1 MLGPFWR
8 LWSAYVSA
16 GEVLSISLVHRHNA
30 SIYNEIITLP
40 LNISMTQES
49 TLQKQIQ
56 EAEAIVKE
64 LRKKLDEERKG
75 ERMQAIASAKE
86 LIKNHELTAAD
97 LGFSGKGSSVKRPA
111 GDKRGV
117 VAAKYQDHESGKT
130 WTGRGKSPAWLAAQ
144 LAAGYSKDDYLIK
157 S

>member
-1 MLGPFWR
+1 
-8 LWSAYVSA
+8 
-16 GEVLSISLVHRHNA
+16 
-30 SIYNEIITLP
+30 
-40 LNISMTQES
+40 MTQNS
-49 TLQKQIQ
+49 TLQQQIQ
-56 EAEAIVKE
+56 EAEAIVNE

-86 LIKNHELTAAD
+86 LIKAYELTAAD
-97 LGFSGKGSSVKRPA
+97 LSFSGKGPSAKRPA

-117 VAAKYQDHESGKT
+117 VAAKYQDRESGKT

-144 LAAGYSKDDYLIK
+144 LAAGYTKDDFLIK

>member
-1 MLGPFWR
+1 M
-8 LWSAYVSA
+8 
-16 GEVLSISLVHRHNA
+16 IKD
-30 SIYNEIITLP
+30 
-40 LNISMTQES
+40 S
-49 TLQKQIQ
+49 TLQQQIQ
-56 EAEAIVKE
+56 EAEAIVNE

-75 ERMQAIASAKE
+75 ERIQAIASAKD

-97 LGFSGKGSSVKRPA
+97 LGLLGKGSSAKRA
-111 GDKRGV
+111 TGDKRAV

-144 LAAGYSKDDYLIK
+144 LAAGYSKDDFLIK

>member
-1 MLGPFWR
+1 
-8 LWSAYVSA
+8 
-16 GEVLSISLVHRHNA
+16 
-30 SIYNEIITLP
+30 
-40 LNISMTQES
+40 MTQDS
-49 TLQKQIQ
+49 PLQQQIQ
-56 EAEAIVKE
+56 EAEAIVNE

-86 LIKNHELTAAD
+86 LIKAHELTAAD
-97 LGFSGKGSSVKRPA
+97 LGLSGKGPSAKRPA

-144 LAAGYSKDDYLIK
+144 LAAGYTKDDFLIK